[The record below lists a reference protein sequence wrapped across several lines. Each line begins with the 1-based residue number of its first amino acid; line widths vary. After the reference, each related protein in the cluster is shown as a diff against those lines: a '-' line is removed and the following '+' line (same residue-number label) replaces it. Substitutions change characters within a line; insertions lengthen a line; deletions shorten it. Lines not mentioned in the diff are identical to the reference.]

1 MHTTLTSE
9 IVYYGDGAVW
19 VTSQR
24 LVVGE
29 KSYGL
34 QEIDSVEVGKVPG
47 EQWADADHGSFNWGW
62 ILLPVMS
69 LVMLFNVSTDPVR
82 LALAV
87 LIIVIIVVFMWRYGS
102 KKPQEPV
109 LKPMPAYVIKVRGSR
124 LRHIVF
130 ASLDEDHTN
139 RLADLI
145 MEAAEAHR
153 HGESPRDVMR
163 RASFEPPRGSAIPPS
178 LATYFMDGLVWVTSE
193 VVHVGRE
200 SYPLHAIRAVYVHQ
214 GRIDWYTADPADGY
228 FVMANIHNTL
238 TPILATTDSEYA
250 YKVSDAIKAVLKMLG
265 QNHLRRAL

>member
-1 MHTTLTSE
+1 MQTTLTSE
-9 IVYYGDGAVW
+9 VVYYGDGAVW
-19 VTSQR
+19 VTSRR

-34 QEIDSVEVGKVPG
+34 EEFDSVEVGKVPG
-47 EQWADADHGSFNWGW
+47 EQWADADHGSFNWGGLA
-62 ILLPVMS
+62 IPLVPLAVMFQIGPNPV
-69 LVMLFNVSTDPVR
+69 P
-82 LALAV
+82 LALTV
-87 LIIVIIVVFMWRYGS
+87 LTTVIIVALMWRHGS
-102 KKPQEPV
+102 KEPQEPV
-109 LKPMPAYVIKVRGSR
+109 PKPLPAYVIKARGRR

-163 RASFEPPRGSAIPPS
+163 RASFEPPRGNAIPPS

-238 TPILATTDSEYA
+238 TPLLATTDSEYA
-250 YKVSDAIKAVLKMLG
+250 YKVSDVIKAVLKVLG